1 MQLRSVEYFCALAR
15 ERHFARAAEQC
26 GVSQPTLSA
35 GIAALEEQL
44 GQRLVVRDRRFIGL
58 TPEGERVLPVAR
70 HLVAAVGALRH
81 AAADPGPLR
90 GELRLGAIP
99 AAMPVIGVVLHAL
112 KRRHPDV
119 RASVT
124 SMTSRDIDRG
134 LDEYALDAGLTY
146 LDSEPLQHVLQVP
159 LYTERYML
167 VAHRD
172 MVVGQGAVGQGGVG
186 WAEAAALPL
195 CLLPLTMQ
203 NRRIL
208 DARLAEAGIEIVP
221 QATANSYIALLSMLG
236 MGGLASIMPHTY
248 APFVAADPMLVVHE
262 IAGQGAGTSVGLVV
276 RDRQPLTPLASAAF
290 ALAQSQQLRAMLD
303 DVEAFRR

>member
-35 GIAALEEQL
+35 GIAALEALL

-90 GELRLGAIP
+90 GEMRLGVIP
-99 AAMPVIGVVLHAL
+99 AAMPVIGAVLHAL

-172 MVVGQGAVGQGGVG
+172 MVVGQGAVMPGPVG